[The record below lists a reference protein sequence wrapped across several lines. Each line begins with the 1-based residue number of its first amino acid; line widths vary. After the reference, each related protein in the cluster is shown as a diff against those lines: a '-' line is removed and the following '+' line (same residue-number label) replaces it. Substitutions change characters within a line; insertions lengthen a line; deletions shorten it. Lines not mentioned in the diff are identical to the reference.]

1 MKREARD
8 FREGMPRPV
17 QRIPLEENASRSR
30 LIWTLIALTVAAG
43 AFFFGF
49 RGILNGEAG
58 WTVIE
63 SEGIYGASMTLR
75 YRLGETKDSPSA
87 EQKKVRQ
94 IYALALEENGK
105 AFDIRNVSE
114 EPRNLA
120 WLNRHPNTET
130 EIAPILFQALQAS
143 LASGRWVY
151 LGPLYEMNE
160 SMLAGR
166 TDAEAEQSDPRRNRE
181 MAEFLQEILPLLQTD
196 EHIRLEFSDGN
207 RVCLRISEEL
217 RTLGESYGVERWIDF
232 GWQRGAYLTDAIA
245 AALSAAGAE
254 HGVLTHQQGFIRC
267 LEEGSSFRLDV
278 HGSKETGQAW
288 TDSLTYTGPMSILSL
303 SVLPSSD
310 LPAGYRY
317 GDGTLRTPWI
327 SDTDGQDHAPVDTM
341 VAAARGQSCAELL
354 AQVMPALTRDTWET
368 GLLRLNDT
376 TALLAWKDGILMT
389 SWNTEGTLALAEHE
403 VFFKES
409 CKP

>member
-105 AFDIRNVSE
+105 AFDIRNASE

-160 SMLAGR
+160 SLLASR
-166 TDAEAEQSDPRRNRE
+166 TDAEAEQSDPRRNPE
-181 MAEFLQEILPLLQTD
+181 MAKFLEEILPMLQTD
-196 EHIRLEFSDGN
+196 EHIRIAFSDGN
-207 RVCLRISEEL
+207 RVCLHISEAL
-217 RTLGESYGVERWIDF
+217 RTMGESYGVERWIDF
-232 GWQRGAYLTDAIA
+232 GWQRGAYLTDAVA

-254 HGVLTHQQGFIRC
+254 HGVLTYQHGFVRC
-267 LEEGSSFRLDV
+267 LEKGASFRMDIHGAEGS
-278 HGSKETGQAW
+278 GQVR
-288 TDSLTYTGPMSILSL
+288 TESLTYTGPISILSL
-303 SVLPSSD
+303 SAFPSPD

-327 SDTDGQDHAPVDTM
+327 SAADGLDHAPVDTM
-341 VAAARGQSCAELL
+341 VAAARESGCAELL
-354 AQVMPALTRDTWET
+354 TQVLPVLTREPWEDS
-368 GLLRLNDT
+368 LPSLKDT
-376 TALLAWKDGILMT
+376 TAMLVWKNGIRTVTRNADGMLEDAG
-389 SWNTEGTLALAEHE
+389 SN
-403 VFFKES
+403 V
-409 CKP
+409 P